1 VKVILL
7 EDIRN
12 LGEKGEVK
20 VVKDGYAR
28 NYLLP
33 RGLAVEA
40 TKSRLLELE
49 KEKQKRA
56 REEVAKE
63 QEARKIAQELEG
75 MSVVLEAKAGEEGK
89 LFGSITSADIA
100 ENIKAKGFAITKRQV
115 VLPESI
121 KNLGVTSVEI
131 KLYPGVTA
139 QVKVEVCQ
147 KG

>member
-1 VKVILL
+1 MKVILL

-100 ENIKAKGFAITKRQV
+100 ENI
-115 VLPESI
+115 
-121 KNLGVTSVEI
+121 
-131 KLYPGVTA
+131 
-139 QVKVEVCQ
+139 
-147 KG
+147 